1 MATLTPD
8 GSAGQHEEEMV
19 DGDGEWNP
27 IFEFVNEK
35 S

>member
-1 MATLTPD
+1 MAVL
-8 GSAGQHEEEMV
+8 GQHEEEMV

>member
-8 GSAGQHEEEMV
+8 GSAGLGQHEEEMV
-19 DGDGEWNP
+19 DGEWNP

>member
-1 MATLTPD
+1 MAVL
-8 GSAGQHEEEMV
+8 GQHEEEMV
-19 DGDGEWNP
+19 DSDGEWNP